1 MSELD
6 RRKQERKVS
15 ATSERRRGYHS
26 DEEGEDAESMGE
38 DDAADLD
45 RELVTPPHASASRPS
60 SKAPV
65 VLDTSLGSGFA
76 RAADGSLPVMIVKP
90 RKQRQRST
98 WRHLPRGQPTADD
111 EDESSFDSSD
121 SALDSDESADEDVED
136 ESSDEDADG
145 AAADAP
151 GEEDE
156 WGGIPSEDEADP
168 EPDEPA
174 PDEDDASPA
183 NGFKAWAEDKLGLI
197 DRDKTP
203 PPQFDPAIAALLRPR
218 PADDGLA
225 HGPLGEM
232 LEVPATSL
240 LNGANGPTKPV
251 HVDRKPEIEEARQ
264 QLPILAHEDEVME
277 AIRQHGVVIIS
288 GETGSGKTT
297 QLPQFLYEAGFGSVG
312 SGASVN
318 PLPH

>member
-6 RRKQERKVS
+6 RRKQERRVS
-15 ATSERRRGYHS
+15 AVSERRRGYHS
-26 DEEGEDAESMGE
+26 DDSGE
-38 DDAADLD
+38 DDGAAMDDGADLD
-45 RELVTPPHASASRPS
+45 RELVDDAPPSLPS
-60 SKAPV
+60 QPKAPV

-98 WRHLPRGQPTADD
+98 WRHMPRAQTSADD

-121 SALDSDESADEDVED
+121 SALDSHED
-136 ESSDEDADG
+136 EEDDDGESESSGGDRDEGAEGIADGDGEDA
-145 AAADAP
+145 
-151 GEEDE
+151 E
-156 WGGIPSEDEADP
+156 WGGIPSD
-168 EPDEPA
+168 DEPA
-174 PDEDDASPA
+174 PDPPPDDGPSTG
-183 NGFKAWAEDKLGLI
+183 GFKAWAEDKLGLV

-203 PPQFDPAIAALLRPR
+203 PLAFDPAIAALLRPK

-225 HGPLGEM
+225 HGPLGET
-232 LEVPATSL
+232 LEVPSGSL
-240 LNGANGPTKPV
+240 LNGTSGPTKPV

-277 AIRQHGVVIIS
+277 AIRQHSVVIIS

-297 QLPQFLYEAGFGSVG
+297 QLPQFLYEAGFGSPG
-312 SGASVN
+312 SGVPS
-318 PLPH
+318 L

>member
-6 RRKQERKVS
+6 RRKQERRVS
-15 ATSERRRGYHS
+15 AASEQRRGYHS
-26 DEEGEDAESMGE
+26 DEDAE
-38 DDAADLD
+38 DDAAMDDGDEALD
-45 RELVTPPHASASRPS
+45 RELVDDAQVPARSQPKAS
-60 SKAPV
+60 V

-98 WRHLPRGQPTADD
+98 WRHMPRGQASAGD

-121 SALDSDESADEDVED
+121 SAMDSDED
-136 ESSDEDADG
+136 DEDAEDG
-145 AAADAP
+145 SSDDEDDADAD
-151 GEEDE
+151 EDE
-156 WGGIPSEDEADP
+156 WGGIPSDND
-168 EPDEPA
+168 PA
-174 PDEDDASPA
+174 PDPDPPEPRDAPST
-183 NGFKAWAEDKLGLI
+183 NGFKAWAEDKLGLV

-203 PPQFDPAIAALLRPR
+203 PLAFDPAIAALLRPK

-232 LEVPATSL
+232 LEVPTGSL
-240 LNGANGPTKPV
+240 LNGTTGPTKPV
-251 HVDRKPEIEEARQ
+251 HVERKPEIEEARQ

-297 QLPQFLYEAGFGSVG
+297 QVPQFLYEAGFGSVG
-312 SGASVN
+312 SGALS
-318 PLPH
+318 LSMSSLTTQTTRA